1 MVYVLNS
8 DGSPLMPCTEAKA
21 RHLIEGGKAK
31 VVRRTPFTI
40 RLTFLVEGL
49 DIRTLDRPRIHAGV
63 HCRQLTLVERSNT
76 NLMYKEVMEVP
87 SSGRA

>member
-21 RHLIEGGKAK
+21 RHLIESGKAK
-31 VVRRTPFTI
+31 VVRRTPF
-40 RLTFLVEGL
+40 
-49 DIRTLDRPRIHAGV
+49 
-63 HCRQLTLVERSNT
+63 RQLTLVERSNT

>member
-21 RHLIEGGKAK
+21 RHLIESRKAK
-31 VVRRTPFTI
+31 VVRRTPFII
-40 RLTFLVEGL
+40 RLAFLGERL
-49 DIRTLDRPRIHAGV
+49 DICTLDRPRIHAGV
-63 HCRQLTLVERSNT
+63 HFRQLTLVERSNT